1 MSQVSVS
8 IGGRSYTLAC
18 DPGQEAQVTK
28 LGAIIDQKLGQLGGN
43 LSPSP
48 AQNLLFAAL
57 LLADELQEA
66 KSVGDE
72 TAPADQAKLERALR
86 KIEELK
92 LELDVARTEHEE
104 ALRENLALKQA
115 ADAQPEA
122 QDDSAMAHQLEL
134 LAAGLESCATML
146 EEKLVA
152 P

>member
-1 MSQVSVS
+1 MSQVSLS

-18 DPGQEAQVTK
+18 DPGQEAQVAK

-66 KSVGDE
+66 KSGSSE
-72 TAPADQAKLERALR
+72 TAAADPAELERALR
-86 KIEELK
+86 KIDELK
-92 LELDVARTEHEE
+92 LELDVARTEHDEIK
-104 ALRENLALKQA
+104 RENLALKQA
-115 ADAQPEA
+115 S
-122 QDDSAMAHQLEL
+122 DDGGAVAEQLERV
-134 LAAGLESCATML
+134 AEGLESCATML